1 MAKRKT
7 TIKKLAKRAT
17 QNSTSNGNAKST
29 PTRLSVL
36 KTYKMYIGGAFPRT
50 ESGRYYKLQNN
61 SNTLIANMCLGSRKD
76 FRNAVV
82 AARKAQGSWASR
94 TAYNRSQILYRIA
107 EMLEERRDQFIAT
120 LTDLGYTTKQAERE
134 VDATVDRAVH
144 YAGWADKY
152 QQIFSAVNPVASAH
166 FNFSVLEPMGVVA
179 TFAPEKN
186 GLLGLASAIF
196 PAICGGNSVVILAS
210 EKEATAAI
218 NFAEVLHTSDLP
230 GGVVN
235 ILTGNRA
242 ELIDHF
248 ATHKD
253 VNAFVYYGNN
263 QADKKAIQTQAADNL
278 KRSIFID
285 EVDLFLNYHESPYRI
300 LATTETKTTWHPIAS
315 DMTGGGGAY

>member
-1 MAKRKT
+1 MAKRKAT
-7 TIKKLAKRAT
+7 VKTLAKKVT
-17 QNSTSNGNAKST
+17 QNGTANGNTKSTSL
-29 PTRLSVL
+29 RLAVQ
-36 KTYKMYIGGAFPRT
+36 KTYKLYIGGKFPRT
-50 ESGRYYKLQNN
+50 ESGRYYKLKNN

-82 AARKAQGSWASR
+82 VARKAQGSWASR

-107 EMLEERRDQFIAT
+107 EMLEERRDQFITT
-120 LTDLGYTTKQAERE
+120 LTNLGYTTKQASQE

-152 QQIFSAVNPVASAH
+152 QAIYSSVNPVASAH

-179 TFAPEKN
+179 IFAPETN

-196 PAICGGNSVVILAS
+196 PAICGGNSVVVLAS

-242 ELIDHF
+242 ELLDHF

-253 VNAFVYYGNN
+253 VNAFVYYGNKK
-263 QADKKAIQTQAADNL
+263 ADKKAIQIQSADNL
-278 KRSIFID
+278 KRPIFID
-285 EVDLFLNYHESPYRI
+285 EADLFKNYHESPYRI

>member
-1 MAKRKT
+1 
-7 TIKKLAKRAT
+7 
-17 QNSTSNGNAKST
+17 
-29 PTRLSVL
+29 
-36 KTYKMYIGGAFPRT
+36 
-50 ESGRYYKLQNN
+50 
-61 SNTLIANMCLGSRKD
+61 MCLGSRKD

-82 AARKAQGSWASR
+82 AARGAQGKWASR

-107 EMLEERRDQFIAT
+107 EMLEERSEQFEDT
-120 LTDLGYTTKQAERE
+120 LTALGNSTKEARMEVNTTI
-134 VDATVDRAVH
+134 DRAVH

-179 TFAPEKN
+179 IFAPEKQ

-196 PAICGGNSVVILAS
+196 PAICSGNSVVVLAS
-210 EKEATAAI
+210 TKEATAAI

-235 ILTGNRA
+235 ILTGSRS
-242 ELIDHF
+242 ELLDHF

-263 QADKKAIQTQAADNL
+263 KADKKAIQELAADNL
-278 KRSIFID
+278 KRS
-285 EVDLFLNYHESPYRI
+285 VFLPQNNLYDDYHESPYRI
-300 LATTETKTTWHPIAS
+300 LATTETKTTWHPIAQ

>member
-1 MAKRKT
+1 MAKRKA
-7 TIKKLAKRAT
+7 TIKKLAKEA
-17 QNSTSNGNAKST
+17 TSNQNTNGNGTAAR
-29 PTRLSVL
+29 TRLLVQ
-36 KTYKMYIGGAFPRT
+36 KTYKLYIGGAFPRT
-50 ESGRYYKLQNN
+50 ESGRYYKLLDND
-61 SNTLIANMCLGSRKD
+61 NTLIANMCLGSRKD

-82 AARKAQGSWASR
+82 VARGAQGKWASR

-107 EMLEERRDQFIAT
+107 EMLEERSEQFVDT
-120 LTDLGYTTKQAERE
+120 LMAIGYTKKQASQE
-134 VDATVDRAVH
+134 VAATVDRAVH

-179 TFAPEKN
+179 AFAPEKH

-196 PAICGGNSVVILAS
+196 PAICGGNSIVVLAS
-210 EKEATAAI
+210 TKEATAAI

-235 ILTGNRA
+235 ILTGNRS
-242 ELIDHF
+242 ELRDHF

-253 VNAFVYYGNN
+253 VNAFVYFGTNK
-263 QADKKAIQTQAADNL
+263 ADKKAIQELAADNL
-278 KRSIFID
+278 KRPIFLPQD
-285 EVDLFLNYHESPYRI
+285 NLFDDYHESPYRI
-300 LATTETKTTWHPIAS
+300 LATTETKTTWHPIAQ

>member
-1 MAKRKT
+1 MAKSKS
-7 TIKKLAKRAT
+7 TIKTLARKAT
-17 QNSTSNGNAKST
+17 QNGSTNGNGT
-29 PTRLSVL
+29 PLRLSVQ

-50 ESGRYYKLQNN
+50 ESGRYYKLKNN

-76 FRNAVV
+76 FRNSVV
-82 AARKAQGSWASR
+82 AARKAQGKWASR

-120 LTDLGYTTKQAERE
+120 LTDLGHTAKEAARE

-152 QQIFSAVNPVASAH
+152 QQIFSSVNPVASAH
-166 FNFSVLEPMGVVA
+166 FNFSGLEAMGVIA
-179 TFAPEKN
+179 IFAPEQH

-196 PAICGGNSVVILAS
+196 PAICGGNSVVVLAS

-235 ILTGNRA
+235 ILTGNRG
-242 ELIDHF
+242 ELRDHF
-248 ATHKD
+248 ATLKD

-263 QADKKAIQTQAADNL
+263 KEDKKAIQTFSADNL
-278 KRSIFID
+278 KRPIFI
-285 EVDLFLNYHESPYRI
+285 EKRNLFSNYHESPYRI

>member
-1 MAKRKT
+1 MAKSKS
-7 TIKKLAKRAT
+7 TIKTLARKAT
-17 QNSTSNGNAKST
+17 QNGSTNGNGT
-29 PTRLSVL
+29 PLRLSVQ

-50 ESGRYYKLQNN
+50 ESGRYYKLKNN

-76 FRNAVV
+76 FRNSVV
-82 AARKAQGSWASR
+82 AARKAQGKWASR

-120 LTDLGYTTKQAERE
+120 LTDLGHTAKEAARE

-152 QQIFSAVNPVASAH
+152 QQIFSSVNPVASAH
-166 FNFSVLEPMGVVA
+166 FNFSGLEAMGVIA
-179 TFAPEKN
+179 IFAPEQH

-196 PAICGGNSVVILAS
+196 PAICGGNSVVVLAS

-235 ILTGNRA
+235 ILTGNRG
-242 ELIDHF
+242 ELRDHF

-263 QADKKAIQTQAADNL
+263 KADKKAIQTFSADNL
-278 KRSIFID
+278 KRPIII
-285 EVDLFLNYHESPYRI
+285 EKRNLFSNYHESPYRI